1 MKKTLLTLA
10 LTAVVASTGMAQGF
24 VIFSNPGNE
33 KISVNS
39 TVGGPATGAIPLT
52 STFYF
57 ALFYSASA
65 TTVDGSATAVT
76 GAGNYVFNDAN
87 WTFNNPTAG
96 QANGYVYGPGYGQ
109 NVAAGQFTSSYID
122 PTQSGT
128 LVPFTTPAY
137 FVVVGWS
144 GNIGTTWSS
153 VQTWLANP
161 TVNGWIGESAVSAAI
176 TPGDPNGSPAS
187 PSASLF
193 GTTAGLLQKFTL
205 GEIAGSAIPEP
216 STMVL
221 LGLGSLSLLAFRRR
235 K

>member
-10 LTAVVASTGMAQGF
+10 LTAVVASSGMAQGF

-33 KISVNS
+33 RISVNS
-39 TVGGPATGAIPLT
+39 TVGGAATGAMPTT
-52 STFYF
+52 STYYF

-65 TTVDGSATAVT
+65 TTVDGSAAAVT

-87 WTFNNPTAG
+87 WTFDNPTAG

-128 LVPFTTPAY
+128 LVPFTTPAQ

-144 GNIGTTWSS
+144 GNIGTTWSA

-161 TVNGWIGESAVSAAI
+161 SVNGWIGESAVSAAI
-176 TPGDPNGSPAS
+176 TPGNPNGSPAT
-187 PSASLF
+187 PAASLF
-193 GTTAGLLQKFTL
+193 GLPAGELTKFTL
-205 GEIAGSAIPEP
+205 GEIVGTPEP
-216 STMVL
+216 STIAL
-221 LGLGSLSLLAFRRR
+221 AGLGGLALLAFRRR

>member
-10 LTAVVASTGMAQGF
+10 LTAVVASTAMAQGF

-39 TVGGPATGAIPLT
+39 TVGGPATGAMPLT
-52 STFYF
+52 STYYF

-65 TTVDGSATAVT
+65 TTVLGSAAAVT
-76 GAGNYVFNDAN
+76 GAGNYVFNDPN
-87 WTFNNPTAG
+87 WTFDNPTAG
-96 QANGYVYGPGYGQ
+96 QAGGYVYGPGYGQ

-128 LVPFTTPAY
+128 LVPFTTAAQ

-144 GNIGTTWSS
+144 AAIGTNITQ
-153 VQTWLANP
+153 VAQWLAAP
-161 TVNGWIGESAVSAAI
+161 GVNGWIGESIVSAAI
-176 TPGDPNGSPAS
+176 TPGNPNGTPPT

-193 GTTAGLLQKFTL
+193 STTAGLLQKFTL
-205 GEIAGSAIPEP
+205 GEVAASVPEP
-216 STMVL
+216 TTIAL
-221 LGLGSLSLLAFRRR
+221 FGLGGLALLAFRRR
-235 K
+235 Q